1 MPRDTVLEQER
12 LFVERLQVTSY
23 TATLLDLKAEVSGGG
38 RQIHDANIVA
48 TMLAFGIPT
57 LLTHN
62 ARDFECF
69 GRWIR
74 ITPSA

>member
-1 MPRDTVLEQER
+1 MLEQVR
-12 LFVERLQVTSY
+12 LFVERLRVTSY

-38 RQIHDANIVA
+38 KQVHDAEIVA

-57 LLTHN
+57 LLARN
-62 ARDFECF
+62 ARDFERF